1 MIEAF
6 SPSCGTKYLL
16 LHYPISMAD
25 QYGLTLEDYIGDKKL
40 LSDARYSQGM
50 LILDLLFV
58 NKSLRGFQAV
68 IATLMVYDIINLIPQ
83 QVRLSMCKQR
93 FHTSLLS

>member
-25 QYGLTLEDYIGDKKL
+25 QYGLTPEDHIIDLKL
-40 LSDARYSQGM
+40 LSDARYIQGM
-50 LILDLLFV
+50 LILDLFEQITD
-58 NKSLRGFQAV
+58 GFSSRYCYADG
-68 IATLMVYDIINLIPQ
+68 I
-83 QVRLSMCKQR
+83 
-93 FHTSLLS
+93 